1 MKESFEEIND
11 LDINL
16 TCKVLIRS
24 EYSQILQKYYYK
36 ILQDPK
42 DLSQDKIKVYEELN
56 KLMKEEKISSEYKLF
71 TIHYDKLSKQ
81 IIINFTITIKIEKKF
96 LLVNQLYSK
105 AEIIIDYNIKEIFYY
120 MSDLKLFYFIAD
132 EMVSYIDLENIN
144 CKTKDELHKKEREY
158 IEKFKDIIVNKI
170 TPIITKIEDNERNKK
185 YRIEHKEEIK
195 QYQKEHYENN
205 KQELKQRNK
214 IYREN
219 HKEELKQKTYKYR
232 EEHNEEIKAYD
243 KIRKQV
249 LYDCKCGIQIQ
260 KGSKT
265 RHDKT
270 KFHLEHI

>member
-1 MKESFEEIND
+1 MTETNRYENGKIYKLVSNHTDKIYIGSTCKERLCQRLTKHKSCYKEWLKNDKRYISSFELFRLGDVEI
-11 LDINL
+11 
-16 TCKVLIRS
+16 VL
-24 EYSQILQKYYYK
+24 
-36 ILQDPK
+36 
-42 DLSQDKIKVYEELN
+42 
-56 KLMKEEKISSEYKLF
+56 
-71 TIHYDKLSKQ
+71 
-81 IIINFTITIKIEKKF
+81 
-96 LLVNQLYSK
+96 
-105 AEIIIDYNIKEIFYY
+105 
-120 MSDLKLFYFIAD
+120 
-132 EMVSYIDLENIN
+132 LENIN